1 MQTSSVAAKGIP
13 IRKAPLPALSSSN
26 LPASFSTNGP
36 SIVPRDKKGLA
47 AGKALSSPSLPC
59 ASSSSAE
66 FNDLIPHHQQPF
78 HFASCHSAHHH
89 EPIHNIDDK
98 EQDVGDLVFDDL
110 FISKET
116 TTPTF
121 RTTTSTSSSSSSSS
135 TSTTCTS
142 TPGSHHRHHHQRQ
155 PSTINSGSEGE
166 DSSSLTEGAGSEGED
181 NGGGEGFEHDSGDD
195 DDRHHLGEEDG
206 EESEEVGPSHY
217 LDLETSKVDLND
229 FTLLKLIGQGGY
241 GKVYQVQKKDTEH
254 VYAMKVLRKKHL
266 ITTGALEGTMVEREV
281 LRSIRHPFIVSL
293 HYAFQTEGKVYLVM
307 DYLNGGQLFFHLREE
322 AMFSEDLVRFY
333 TAEIVL
339 ALEHL
344 HQQGIIHRDLKPEN
358 ILLNSDG
365 NLCLTDFGLSKAV
378 EEGQSARTFCGTLEY
393 MAPEMLKGQ
402 PYGKATDWWSLGILI
417 YDMLTGNPPW
427 TSANNSTLQ
436 KKILTQKLRLPT
448 YLSREAASIIR
459 QLLNRDAKKRL
470 GSGKNGIR
478 DIKEH
483 PFFKGVPWKK
493 MLNKE
498 VDPPFRPR
506 IEKGVFDV
514 GNFDKKFTDAA
525 PTDSPVKSID
535 DITASQRELFAGFSY
550 VRSCSPI
557 AFSPSTASNGV
568 DITGMDSAGNIE
580 EEEDNTDDEEED
592 TA

>member
-1 MQTSSVAAKGIP
+1 MQTSATSTSGGATTAAKGIP
-13 IRKAPLPALSSSN
+13 IRKVQPITSALSSSN
-26 LPASFSTNGP
+26 LPASLSCAP
-36 SIVPRDKKGLA
+36 VPRDKKGLA
-47 AGKALSSPSLPC
+47 AGKALSSPHLLRGHISP
-59 ASSSSAE
+59 SSSVSSSAE
-66 FNDLIPHHQQPF
+66 FNDLIPHHPHQSQPF
-78 HFASCHSAHHH
+78 HFTSHSGHHH

-116 TTPTF
+116 TT
-121 RTTTSTSSSSSSSS
+121 TTTRTA
-135 TSTTCTS
+135 TTTTTTTTKVS
-142 TPGSHHRHHHQRQ
+142 GHHHHHHQQ
-155 PSTINSGSEGE
+155 QSGANGDSEGE
-166 DSSSLTEGAGSEGED
+166 DSSSLTEGACSGDEGED
-181 NGGGEGFEHDSGDD
+181 NGDEDGFGHD
-195 DDRHHLGEEDG
+195 RNAGEEDEEE

-217 LDLETSKVDLND
+217 LDLETSKVGLED

-281 LRSIRHPFIVSL
+281 LRSFRHPFIVSL

-307 DYLNGGQLFFHLREE
+307 DYLNGGQLFFHLRDE

-365 NLCLTDFGLSKAV
+365 NLCLTDFGLSKAI
-378 EEGQSARTFCGTLEY
+378 EEGQTARTFCGTLEY

-402 PYGKATDWWSLGILI
+402 PYGKGADWWSLGILI

-427 TSANNSTLQ
+427 MSANNSALQ

-470 GSGKNGIR
+470 GSGKNGAR
-478 DIKEH
+478 DIKAH
-483 PFFKGVPWKK
+483 AFFKTVPWKK

-506 IEKGVFDV
+506 IEKGMFDV
-514 GNFDKKFTDAA
+514 GNFDSKFTDAA
-525 PTDSPVKSID
+525 PTDSPVKSSD

-568 DITGMDSAGNIE
+568 DITGMDSAGNL
-580 EEEDNTDDEEED
+580 DDD
-592 TA
+592 DSA